1 MSGLYLVDA
10 LALAYRSFFALMR
23 TGMRAPDGRPTTAVF
38 GFAHAL
44 LRVVETRGPSHMAI
58 AHDAHGPT
66 FRHEMYPAY
75 KAQRQPMPDDLRAQ
89 IPLVEELAA
98 ACGLPM
104 VSLSGFEA
112 DDVMATYSRL
122 AREAGLPVYLMTRD
136 KDLMALVGD
145 GIRLFDP
152 GRGGERPEEIDPAWV
167 KAKFGV
173 DPSQVRDYLALVGD
187 ASDNVPGVPKV
198 GEKTAAD
205 LLSRYPDIDS
215 IYAHLDEIGQTKKA
229 VRKNLEEG
237 RASMELSRTLVTL
250 REDLDLPLTVQEL
263 EFKGLDLPR
272 MRQFLSDLGMRNLVA
287 SVDKLAGPVATTAA
301 SPKPS
306 HPDVGGLGLFEGAP
320 DEPAPAA
327 PAANL
332 QVVSDPSDLSFL
344 AGILRAVGSV
354 SLVPVP
360 GSSGNLLGLGLSWGE
375 GIGRYLPIGDG
386 DGKLGMPALRDAFG
400 GLWADAGRK
409 WIAHDGKVLRRALER
424 AGWPLAGVVEEVQ
437 ISAYLLAPGE
447 RHLELERIAQ
457 FRAGRV
463 FRTWDEMLGS
473 GRAKREPESVPPE
486 EMCSWAAAAAESLLP
501 AWASLE
507 KGMESQNL
515 SKLYL
520 DLERPLSQVL
530 QRMEDHGIKLDR
542 GLFARLSVEMAD
554 RIKALEAKAIEAAG
568 KEFNLGSPKQL
579 GEILF
584 DHLGLKAGRKTETG
598 QRSTDSDTLESL
610 KELHSLPGIVLEH
623 RELSKLLGTY
633 VDPLPLLADSN
644 GRVHTRFQQ
653 TVAATGRLSSIDP
666 NLQNIPIRGEVGR
679 ELRTGFVAGEGNVL
693 VSADYSQIEL
703 RLLAHLSGDTAL
715 CAVYAAGEDVHART
729 ASVVHGVEPRHVTAD
744 QRRAAKVVNFGVVYG
759 MGPHALAGQTGLSYA
774 DAKKFIEGY
783 FEAYP
788 GVKPYMDGILEEA
801 RAKGY
806 VETLLGRKRWIREIN
821 EKNRVFRERAER
833 EAVNTPIQGSAADL
847 IKLAMLAVDREILSG
862 RLKASLLLQVH
873 DELVLECAI
882 DAATGVAERV
892 RELMEGAMTLSV
904 PLSVETGT
912 GPNWGVAH

>member
-10 LALAYRSFFALMR
+10 MALAYRSFFALLR

-58 AHDAHGPT
+58 AHDVSGPT

-98 ACGLPM
+98 ACGLPV
-104 VSLSGFEA
+104 VSLPGFEA

-136 KDLMALVGD
+136 KDLMALVGN

-173 DPSQVRDYLALVGD
+173 EPSQVRDYLALVGD

-198 GEKTAAD
+198 GEKTAAE

-215 IYAHLDEIGQTKKA
+215 IYAHLDEIGLTKKA

-250 REDLDLPLTVQEL
+250 REDLDLPLSVGDL

-272 MRQFLSDLGMRNLVA
+272 VRQFLSDLGMRNLVA
-287 SVDKLAGPVATTAA
+287 SVDKLSGAGKAP
-301 SPKPS
+301 PKPV
-306 HPDVGGLGLFEGAP
+306 HPDVGGLGLFDGAS
-320 DEPAPAA
+320 DEPAPVA
-327 PAANL
+327 PVANL
-332 QVVSDPSDLSFL
+332 QVVSDAADLSFL

-354 SLVPVP
+354 SLVPVS

-375 GIGRYLPIGDG
+375 GIGRYLPIGEG
-386 DGKLGMPALRDAFG
+386 EGMLGLPSLREAFG
-400 GLWADAGRK
+400 NLWSDAGRI

-437 ISAYLLAPGE
+437 IAAYLLAPGE
-447 RHLELERIAQ
+447 RHLDLERIAQ
-457 FRAGRV
+457 SRAGRV
-463 FRTWDEMLGS
+463 IGTWDALLGS
-473 GRAKREPESVPPE
+473 GRARREPESVPPE
-486 EMCSWAAAAAESLLP
+486 EMCAWAAAAAESLVP

-507 KGMESQNL
+507 KGLEAKDL

-520 DLERPLSQVL
+520 DLERPLSEVL
-530 QRMEDHGIKLDR
+530 RRMEDHGIKLDR
-542 GLFARLSVEMAD
+542 ELFARLSGEMAAS
-554 RIKALEAKAIEAAG
+554 IAALETKAIEAAG
-568 KEFNLGSPKQL
+568 KEFNVGSPKQL

-598 QRSTDSDTLESL
+598 QRSTDSDTLETL
-610 KELHSLPGIVLEH
+610 RELHALPGIVLEH

-633 VDPLPLLADSN
+633 VDPLPLLADAN

-666 NLQNIPIRGEVGR
+666 NLQNIPIRGEIGR
-679 ELRTGFVAGEGNVL
+679 ELRTGFVASAGNVL

-715 CAVYAAGEDVHART
+715 RAVYHAGEDVHART
-729 ASVVHGVEPRHVTAD
+729 ASVVHGVEPQHVTAD

-759 MGPHALAGQTGLSYA
+759 MGPHALAGQTGLSFA

-788 GVKPYMDGILEEA
+788 GVKPYMEGILEQA

-806 VETLLGRKRWIREIN
+806 VETILGRKRWIREIN

-847 IKLAMLAVDREILSG
+847 IKLAMLAVDSEIRAG
-862 RLKASLLLQVH
+862 RLKADLLLQVH
-873 DELVLECAI
+873 DELVLECAA
-882 DAATGVAERV
+882 DAAADVAERV
-892 RELMEGAMTLSV
+892 RQLMEGAMTLSV

-912 GPNWGVAH
+912 GLNWGVAH

>member
-66 FRHEMYPAY
+66 FRHELYPAY

-104 VSLSGFEA
+104 VSIAGFEA

-136 KDLMALVGD
+136 KDLMALVDD

-173 DPSQVRDYLALVGD
+173 EPRQVRDYLALVGD

-215 IYAHLDEIGQTKKA
+215 IYAHLDEIGETKKA

-250 REDLDLPLTVQEL
+250 REDLDLPLSVQDL

-272 MRQFLSDLGMRNLVA
+272 VRQFLSDLGMRNLVA
-287 SVDKLAGPVATTAA
+287 SVDKLAGPGSVPA
-301 SPKPS
+301 KPV
-306 HPDVGGLGLFEGAP
+306 HPDVGGLSLFENASE
-320 DEPAPAA
+320 EPTPAT
-327 PAANL
+327 PASNL
-332 QVVSDPSDLSFL
+332 QVVSDPADLSFL
-344 AGILRAVGSV
+344 AGILRAVDRV
-354 SLVPVP
+354 ALVPVV
-360 GSSGNLLGLGLSWGE
+360 GLSGNLIGLGLSWGE

-386 DGKLGMPALRDAFG
+386 EGMLSISAVREAFG
-400 GLWADAGRK
+400 NLWTDSGRT
-409 WIAHDGKVLRRALER
+409 WIAHDGKVLKRALER
-424 AGWPLAGVVEEVQ
+424 AGLPLAGTAEEVQ
-437 ISAYLLAPGE
+437 IAAYLLAPGE
-447 RHLELERIAQ
+447 RNLDLERIAQ
-457 FRAGRV
+457 SRAGRV
-463 FRTWDEMLGS
+463 IPTWDALLGS
-473 GRAKREPESVPPE
+473 GRAKRDAESVPAE
-486 EMCSWAAAAAESLLP
+486 EMCGWAAAAAESLLP
-501 AWASLE
+501 AWSSLE
-507 KGMESQNL
+507 KSLGEQNL

-520 DLERPLSQVL
+520 ELERPLSDVL
-530 QRMEDHGIKLDR
+530 RRMEDEGIKLDR
-542 GLFARLSVEMAD
+542 DLFARLSTEMAAQ
-554 RIKALEAKAIEAAG
+554 IAALEAKAVEAAG
-568 KEFNLGSPKQL
+568 KEFNVGSPKQL

-610 KELHSLPGIVLEH
+610 KELHPLPGIVLEH

-633 VDPLPLLADSN
+633 VDPLPLLADTN

-653 TVAATGRLSSIDP
+653 TVAATGRLSSTDP
-666 NLQNIPIRGEVGR
+666 NLQNIPIRGEIGR
-679 ELRTGFVAGEGNVL
+679 ELRTGFVARAGNVL
-693 VSADYSQIEL
+693 ISADYSQIEL
-703 RLLAHLSGDTAL
+703 RLLAHLSGDAAL
-715 CAVYAAGEDVHART
+715 RAVYAAGEDVHART
-729 ASVVHGVEPRHVTAD
+729 ASVVHGVEPQHVTAD

-801 RAKGY
+801 RSKGY

-847 IKLAMLAVDREILSG
+847 IKLAMLSVDREILSG

-873 DELVLECAI
+873 DELVLECAAA
-882 DAATGVAERV
+882 DAPGVALRV
-892 RELMEGAMTLSV
+892 QELMEGAMTLSV
-904 PLSVETGT
+904 PLSVETGI
-912 GPNWGVAH
+912 GANWGVAH